1 MSKKKVSNNNI
12 RLAGLFVVLVFGL
25 IILSVIFKFL
35 LLIRNSKFDGTHRFT
50 IDFVTKTSSN
60 IISFSPQN
68 KSISLLKI
76 NGNITDKNISG
87 FLEIPVDVIIYNYG
101 NGLDNSK
108 ISSSL
113 WRLFFDLDKHP
124 DLNRYDVFRLA
135 LYAQTVSKSSVY
147 EKNISADDSEE
158 AKQALVSNL
167 FQDTTINQEN
177 VSVEII
183 NATNVYGLGNRL
195 ADLITRIGGNV
206 VLVSSSDSASKYSK
220 ILYLKNK
227 TYTVE
232 KLGSFLGIIPQ
243 KSSQNGIADVIIIIG
258 QDKLGNLNF

>member
-1 MSKKKVSNNNI
+1 MLKKKVGNNNI

-25 IILSVIFKFL
+25 IILSIFFKFL
-35 LLIRNSKFDGTHRFT
+35 LLVKNSKFDGNHRFT
-50 IDFVTKTSSN
+50 VGFVTKTSSN

-76 NGNITDKNISG
+76 SGNIADKNLSR
-87 FLEIPVDVIIYNYG
+87 FLEIPVDVTIYNY
-101 NGLDNSK
+101 NKFDNSK
-108 ISSSL
+108 ISPSL
-113 WRLFFDLDKHP
+113 WKLFFDMGEHSNLNSY
-124 DLNRYDVFRLA
+124 DLLRLV
-135 LYAQTVSKSSVY
+135 LYTQTVSGSSIY
-147 EKNISADDSEE
+147 EKNISANDSEE
-158 AKQALVSNL
+158 DKQVLVSSL

-183 NATNVYGLGNRL
+183 NATSIYGLGNRL

-206 VLVSSSDSASKYSK
+206 VLVSSSDSSSKYSK
-220 ILYLKNK
+220 IFYSKNK

-232 KLGSFLGIIPQ
+232 KLGSFLGIVPQ
-243 KSSQNGIADVIIIIG
+243 KSNQSGIADVIIIIG